1 MEIRPISAIAA
12 FALLSVAPA
21 FAGLGRPTTQNVG
34 GVPTLSGGIG
44 EEERRQLEAIDD
56 KFNLKLVFALDRS
69 AAPTPGG
76 PAPLLSDVD
85 VTISDSQ
92 DRVLLQTMAGGPW
105 FYAQL
110 PRGRYDVVVQ
120 KDGTAL
126 ERKVEVGWGR
136 QTTILF
142 DDWDARDL
150 RASSR

>member
-1 MEIRPISAIAA
+1 MKIRTLSTLAA
-12 FALLSVAPA
+12 FALLSAAPV
-21 FAGLGRPTTQNVG
+21 FAGLGRPTAQNVG

-44 EEERRQLEAIDD
+44 EEERRLLEAVDD

-69 AAPTPGG
+69 AAPTSGA

-85 VTISDSQ
+85 VTITDDD
-92 DRVLLQTMAGGPW
+92 DRVLLETTAGGPW

-110 PRGRYDVVVQ
+110 PRGRYKVVAQ

-126 ERKVEVGWGR
+126 ERTVQVGWGR